1 MKNFW
6 LIFAGAAAGMILT
19 GAVVAAGLW
28 WWLGC
33 EGWSIC

>member
-1 MKNFW
+1 MRYW
-6 LIFAGAAAGMILT
+6 LIFAGAAGGMI
-19 GAVVAAGLW
+19 GIAGLLVLFAW